1 MKKIF
6 YTAAFA
12 GLLLTAGCQ
21 NYLDVTPPS
30 NLVEDSYFATTGEVE
45 TGVINIYSTLQDI
58 PAAEI
63 QLSELR
69 SDNMAPNNF
78 EGDWANI
85 ENFTETPSSEFVTT
99 FWRNSYYAIGR
110 ANLVLKYLNNVTD
123 ADKKARFE
131 GEARFARALMLFN
144 LVRLYGDV
152 PLPLSTVLNSD
163 TDVLRRRPVAD
174 VYAQILLDLQAA
186 EGLLPVTWEATGTG
200 RATKGAARALLAKVQ
215 VTRGDY
221 AAAKTTLE
229 TLLAAGTYQLLP
241 SYATVFAPGNELNRE
256 IIFAIRYKT
265 ASNGEGQGFSYDFSK
280 DGATRG
286 LKGLTDLQAL
296 FVTADAERR
305 NTSLTGTGAT
315 AYVNKFPDA
324 ANTGARRD
332 AGTDWIVLRYG
343 EVQLLY
349 AEVLN
354 QLNGPTAAALV
365 SLNAIR
371 KRAGV
376 PEYTLATLGTK
387 ASFQA
392 ALETERRLELAF
404 ENYRWYD
411 LLRWNKAIE
420 AMTAHFKA
428 VGRPN
433 VTVPAFRLLYPVPQ
447 REIDVSKGVITQNPG
462 YN

>member
-6 YTAAFA
+6 YCAALA

-21 NYLDVTPPS
+21 DYLDVTPKS
-30 NLVEDSYFATTGEVE
+30 SLVEDSYFATTAEVE
-45 TGVINIYSTLQDI
+45 TGVLNIYNTLQDV
-58 PAAEI
+58 PASEI

-69 SDNMAPNNF
+69 ADNLAPNNF
-78 EGDWANI
+78 EGDWAAI
-85 ENFTETPSSEFVTT
+85 ENFSETSSSEFVTT
-99 FWRNSYYAIGR
+99 FWRTSYYVIGR
-110 ANLVLKYLNNVTD
+110 ANVVLKYLDNVTD

-152 PLPLSTVLNSD
+152 PLPLSTVE
-163 TDVLRRRPVAD
+163 TDNTEALRRRPVAD
-174 VYAQILLDLQAA
+174 VYAQILTDLQTA
-186 EGLLPVTWEATGTG
+186 EGLLPVTWEAAGTG

-241 SYATVFAPGNELNRE
+241 SYASVFASGNELNKE

-296 FVTADAERR
+296 FVPADAERR

-354 QLNGPTAAALV
+354 QLTGPTPATLAP
-365 SLNAIR
+365 LNAIR

-376 PEYTLATLGTK
+376 PEYTVATLPTK
-387 ASFQA
+387 AAFQD
-392 ALETERRLELAF
+392 ALEKERRLELAF

-420 AMTAHFKA
+420 AMTAHFQA
-428 VGRPN
+428 VGRAN
-433 VTVPAFRLLYPVPQ
+433 VTVPAYRLLYPIPQ
-447 REIDVSKGVITQNPG
+447 REIDVSKGLITQNPG
-462 YN
+462 Y